1 MESLMKISNNV
12 RKAAKEQT
20 KQLMKKK
27 GVVGVGVG
35 EKWSKGV
42 ATGSEAIVVLVKEK
56 KDIAALEA
64 DSVIPTQVTVNGVTV
79 QTDVIAVGEI
89 RAYVGE
95 ENRKL
100 RRPIQAGISVGHYK
114 ITSGTI
120 GLIVQKDGEDYILSN
135 NHVLAN
141 SNAATIGDPVY
152 QPGPADGGGASNQVA
167 KLSHFI
173 PIDFTPG
180 ANNLVDCALAKIIVA
195 PPVVEPPPTEEP
207 PPVVTPPKKKKL
219 NFFQKII
226 EWLKSLFGKKRKAS
240 SQGVTVII
248 GGDEQPPSPTTPID
262 IKSIGEVYGIG
273 AVTGNIDATP
283 NVGDVVQKSGR
294 TTGYTTNKVIAI
306 DVTATVSYGLNQ
318 EATFVNQILCGDMSD
333 GGDSG
338 SAVFNENKDLV
349 GLLFAGSDTVTI
361 LNPMGEV
368 FIKLGIARVKL

>member
-1 MESLMKISNNV
+1 MKISNNA
-12 RKAAKEQT
+12 RKAAKAQT
-20 KQLMKKK
+20 KQLMAMS
-27 GVVGVGVG
+27 GVVGVGLG
-35 EKWSKGV
+35 EKHSKGV
-42 ATGSEAIVVLVKEK
+42 ATGKEAIVVLVKKK
-56 KDIAALEA
+56 KDPASLDAASL
-64 DSVIPTQVTVNGVTV
+64 VPTQITVNGITIE
-79 QTDVIAVGEI
+79 TDVIEVGEI
-89 RAYVGE
+89 RAFAGE

-120 GLIVQKDGEDYILSN
+120 GLIVEKDGEGYILSN

-141 SNAATIGDPVY
+141 SNDATIGDAVY
-152 QPGPADGGGASNQVA
+152 QPGPADGGGVSNQVA

-180 ANNLVDCALAKIIVA
+180 ASNLVDCALAKIIVA
-195 PPVVEPPPTEEP
+195 PPVVEPPTEE
-207 PPVVTPPKKKKL
+207 PPVVTPPKPKPKKL

-226 EWLKSLFGKKRKAS
+226 EWIKKLFGKKSKAS
-240 SQGVTVII
+240 AQGVTVII
-248 GGDEQPPSPTTPID
+248 GGDEQPPAPTTPID
-262 IKSIGEVYGIG
+262 IKSIGEIYGIG
-273 AVTGNIDATP
+273 SITGIIDATP

-294 TTGYTTNKVIAI
+294 TTGYTTNKIIAI
-306 DVTATVSYGLNQ
+306 DVTATVSYGFNQ

-338 SAVFNENKDLV
+338 SAVLNESKELV

-368 FIKLGIARVKL
+368 FTKLGIAKVKL